1 MESGNIIHAINHK
14 GFPARG
20 RGTDSDRTR
29 ERDEG
34 TTKMKTQAGSAGV
47 SCEMCNRSSGK
58 SRKLA
63 EVADARM
70 SSCCAVLEGAA
81 GAGAGAGPRGMARQC
96 YLGKC
101 ELDISTYMCVSVSV
115 CACV

>member
-20 RGTDSDRTR
+20 RGTDSDRTG

-70 SSCCAVLEGAA
+70 SSCCAVLWREQQVQG
-81 GAGAGAGPRGMARQC
+81 RGQAPKAWQGNATWGNAN
-96 YLGKC
+96 L
-101 ELDISTYMCVSVSV
+101 I
-115 CACV
+115 

>member
-20 RGTDSDRTR
+20 RGTDSDRTG

-70 SSCCAVLEGAA
+70 SSCCAVLCCG
-81 GAGAGAGPRGMARQC
+81 GSSRCRGRGRPPGQGKAML
-96 YLGKC
+96 LG
-101 ELDISTYMCVSVSV
+101 EMRT
-115 CACV
+115 